1 MYEASS
7 LPLSSAC
14 CPPPPNVKYNLTTLL
29 QLRAIVTIQRTF
41 SYLLSYQVPFLS
53 ANLI

>member
-7 LPLSSAC
+7 VLLSSARS
-14 CPPPPNVKYNLTTLL
+14 PPTPTVKYHLTTLL
-29 QLRAIVTIQRTF
+29 QLRATVTIQRTF